1 MNENAK
7 VIAEGAAQSLN
18 NTQQNAL
25 NVTDLVRET
34 GNLSDRLL
42 HERYMQSIINSSMPA
57 SEKQKY
63 LDHERRVNDRYVA
76 KNVRRVERLQKSQ
89 TRNTNRVSWG
99 WAGAAGAVILIG
111 AAFTPRG
118 RVVVSKAWK
127 YLCAVPA

>member
-42 HERYMQSIINSSMPA
+42 HERYMQSIINSSMKSTLICPA
-57 SEKQKY
+57 LRKIRFS
-63 LDHERRVNDRYVA
+63 
-76 KNVRRVERLQKSQ
+76 
-89 TRNTNRVSWG
+89 
-99 WAGAAGAVILIG
+99 
-111 AAFTPRG
+111 
-118 RVVVSKAWK
+118 
-127 YLCAVPA
+127 